1 VATEQEDSMAF
12 ARVVAFDGVSADRM
26 RAMKQEIEGN
36 EKPEGLPATELMILH
51 DPGTESAL
59 AILFFDSEDDYA
71 KGDEIMNAM
80 PADDTPGHRTS
91 VTKYEVGVRMTV

>member
-1 VATEQEDSMAF
+1 MAF

-26 RAMKQEIEGN
+26 RAMKQEIEGG

-51 DPGTESAL
+51 DPATESAL

-71 KGDEIMNAM
+71 RATDHERDARG
-80 PADDTPGHRTS
+80 DTPGNRTS
-91 VTKYEVGVRMTV
+91 VTSTRSLRMAG